1 MSDLTSID
9 TGTIQVPLDAT
20 LWHCTRCNAVIS
32 IHSSHA
38 VAEAFC
44 PACLQV
50 PLEFCGT
57 FGGIP
62 GLQVGNA

>member
-1 MSDLTSID
+1 MLDLTIINA
-9 TGTIQVPLDAT
+9 GTIQVPSDAT
-20 LWHCTRCNAVIS
+20 LWHCTRCNALIS

-50 PLEFCGT
+50 PLELCGT

-62 GLQVGNA
+62 GLQVGDA